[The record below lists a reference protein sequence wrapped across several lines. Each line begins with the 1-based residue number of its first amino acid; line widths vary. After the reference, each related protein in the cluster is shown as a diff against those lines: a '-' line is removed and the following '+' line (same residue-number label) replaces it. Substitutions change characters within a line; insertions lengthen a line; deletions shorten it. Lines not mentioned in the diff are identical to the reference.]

1 MKANYF
7 ELNGKQELQLENGV
21 LIPANEGEAKAD
33 FIERISALVQEE
45 QMEDLEVAEI
55 KIGTIKKKSNK
66 VLLEMLAS
74 SQGIELEFVKAGLD
88 ARGVDYEGAEE
99 TAAEEV
105 AEEVVE
111 EAPKAKKEKAEKAE
125 KPKREVK
132 EKISFKDAMENLNS
146 ARVHVGKV
154 VEFTPFRSAV
164 SVDAII
170 TGVGIDKR
178 TNRVYFSLVN
188 TEDKTLYHPSL
199 DNPTLIFDDEKT
211 EAYKAAQEAEKAEK
225 EAAKEAEKAAKIAE
239 KEATKKAAQEAK
251 EAAKAEK
258 EAAKAAK
265 LAEKEAAKA
274 AKEAEGTQEVENT
287 EAE

>member
-7 ELNGKQELQLENGV
+7 EFNGKQELQLENGV

-33 FIERISALVQEE
+33 FIARISALVQEE
-45 QMEDLEVAEI
+45 QMEDLEVTEFKAS
-55 KIGTIKKKSNK
+55 TIKKKANK
-66 VLLEMLAS
+66 VLLEMLAA
-74 SQGIELEFVKAGLD
+74 SQGLELEIVKAGLD

-105 AEEVVE
+105 VE
-111 EAPKAKKEKAEKAE
+111 EAPKAKKEKAPKAEKVE
-125 KPKREVK
+125 KPKREIK

-239 KEATKKAAQEAK
+239 KEAAKKAAQEAK